1 MVATVVSVGA
11 SDQGFEYLGDKFRNL
26 RVILEEVEEVFGWR
40 GVTRG
45 RLGWRG
51 GPGGFR
57 IKSADYR
64 QSLVLVKHL

>member
-1 MVATVVSVGA
+1 MSVGA

-57 IKSADYR
+57 IKSSD
-64 QSLVLVKHL
+64 